1 MALSPRLE
9 WWTGADA
16 ATAGSLVGDWK
27 ICAADPGAPD
37 TFRVHASSAQP
48 DRLPAATHPP
58 GASGD
63 PDALWRHAT
72 GPARVETLLADR
84 AIAVTDIDMTG
95 DLRTRTLADATP
107 ALLALHADVV
117 DAVLTQRA
125 TGVARALADFPDAAL
140 MPAIVAWFSARVSEV
155 DR

>member
-1 MALSPRLE
+1 MPLSARLE
-9 WWTGADA
+9 WWTEADA

-48 DRLPAATHPP
+48 DRLHAATHPP

-63 PDALWRHAT
+63 PDTLWRHAT

-84 AIAVTDIDMTG
+84 AIAVTDIDMAG
-95 DLRTRTLADATP
+95 DLRTRTLVDATP

-117 DAVLTQRA
+117 DAVLTRRA
-125 TGVARALADFPDAAL
+125 TGVARALAEFPDAAL
-140 MPAIVAWFSARVSEV
+140 MPAIDAWFTARLSEG
-155 DR
+155 